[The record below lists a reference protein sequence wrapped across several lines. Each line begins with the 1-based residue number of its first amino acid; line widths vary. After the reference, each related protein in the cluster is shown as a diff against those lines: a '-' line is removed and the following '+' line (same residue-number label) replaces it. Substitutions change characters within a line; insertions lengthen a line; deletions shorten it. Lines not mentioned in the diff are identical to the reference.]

1 MNEQL
6 SPQEIIKYQ
15 EELYELESTALA
27 GSPITKA
34 EQLAII
40 KSYLDD
46 DFFNKLYAKFCF
58 ELPDPSVISS

>member
-15 EELYELESTALA
+15 EELYDLESTALA

-46 DFFNKLYAKFCF
+46 DFFNKLYAKLGVD
-58 ELPDPSVISS
+58 LPDPSVIPS

>member
-6 SPQEIIKYQ
+6 DQQKIIKYQ

-27 GSPITKA
+27 GSPITEA

-46 DFFNKLYAKFCF
+46 DFFNKLYAKLGV
-58 ELPDPSVISS
+58 ELPDPSVIHS